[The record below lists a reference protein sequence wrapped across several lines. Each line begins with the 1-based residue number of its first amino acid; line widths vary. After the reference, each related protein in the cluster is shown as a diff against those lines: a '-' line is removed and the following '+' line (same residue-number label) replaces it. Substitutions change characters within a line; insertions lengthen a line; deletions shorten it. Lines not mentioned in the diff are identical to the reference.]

1 MTDQDLVSKKLAFM
15 ETCLR
20 ELRAL
25 AQPDLLESDL
35 KERRFA
41 EHTLQVCI
49 QAMQDI
55 SSHVVSAARLGEPAS
70 NIDLLS
76 ILAREKWIEQTL
88 SLRLKAA
95 VGFRNILVHGYT
107 AVDPLI
113 LKDVLQNR
121 LGDMDDFVRSIRERL
136 GG

>member
-25 AQPDLLESDL
+25 ARPELLGSDL

-41 EHTLQVCI
+41 EHTLQICI
-49 QAMQDI
+49 QAMQDVA
-55 SSHVVSAARLGEPAS
+55 SHVVSAGHLGEPAS
-70 NIDLLS
+70 NTDLLA
-76 ILAREKWIEQTL
+76 ILAREKWIDEAL

-107 AVDPLI
+107 TVDAAI

-121 LGDMDDFVRSIRERL
+121 LTDLDDFVRSIRGRL
-136 GG
+136 TG

>member
-55 SSHVVSAARLGEPAS
+55 SSHVVSSARLGEPAS

-76 ILAREKWIEQTL
+76 ILAREKWLEQML

-121 LGDMDDFVRSIRERL
+121 LGDLDDFVRSIRERL